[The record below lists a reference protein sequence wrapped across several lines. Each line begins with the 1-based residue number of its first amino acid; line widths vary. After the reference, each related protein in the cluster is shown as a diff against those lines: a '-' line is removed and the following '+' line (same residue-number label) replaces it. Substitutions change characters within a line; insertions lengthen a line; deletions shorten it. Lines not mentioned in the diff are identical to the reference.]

1 VAAVDLL
8 HPQNRYVK
16 IRQKDAVYVYFNT
29 IISVALI
36 GVSLKRLIKNILPT
50 TQYVE
55 RLVVYVFQ

>member
-1 VAAVDLL
+1 VVVVDLL
-8 HPQNRYVK
+8 HLNRDVK

>member
-1 VAAVDLL
+1 VAVVDLL